1 MNSLNIM
8 LIEDDMIEVMK
19 LNRTIASL
27 QLNHKI
33 TEAGNGED
41 ALKLLEQK
49 DRLPDI
55 ILLDIRMPEMDGVR
69 CAQELAKLEHPPAII
84 FVTAYD
90 HYAIAALK
98 ANAIG
103 YLLKPAN
110 KDELLEA
117 LNKAKNL
124 NAAQL
129 NEIRK
134 LEDPTARPIREH
146 IAARTHRGGELIK
159 LKDIYYFAADQ
170 KYVKVRH
177 KDGMVLIDE
186 TLKELEQE
194 FDDRLFRVHRNAII
208 NLSYLDFLETLDAG
222 QYQIRFKGI
231 DETLAVSRRH
241 LPALRDKIQ
250 SM

>member
-1 MNSLNIM
+1 MRIVVC
-8 LIEDDMIEVMK
+8 DDEPLARERLARIVQESGHQVVAQA
-19 LNRTIASL
+19 TTGA
-27 QLNHKI
+27 
-33 TEAGNGED
+33 EAIV
-41 ALKLLEQK
+41 AVKTQQ
-49 DRLPDI
+49 PDI

-69 CAQELAKLEHPPAII
+69 CAQALNELEHPPAII

-117 LNKAKNL
+117 LNKAKTL

-146 IAARTHRGGELIK
+146 IAARTHRGVELIK
-159 LKDIYYFAADQ
+159 LTDIYYFTADQ

-177 KDGMVLIDE
+177 KDGIVLIDE

-194 FDDRLFRVHRNAII
+194 FEDRLFRVHRNAII
-208 NLSYLDFLETLDAG
+208 NLSFLDYLETLDAG
-222 QYQIRFKGI
+222 QYQVRFKGV

>member
-1 MNSLNIM
+1 MRIVVC
-8 LIEDDMIEVMK
+8 DDEPLARERLARIVQESGHQVVAQA
-19 LNRTIASL
+19 TTGA
-27 QLNHKI
+27 
-33 TEAGNGED
+33 EAIV
-41 ALKLLEQK
+41 AVKTQQ
-49 DRLPDI
+49 PDI

-69 CAQELAKLEHPPAII
+69 CAQALNEIEHPPAII

-146 IAARTHRGGELIK
+146 IVARTHRGVELIK
-159 LKDIYYFAADQ
+159 LTDIYYFTADQ

-177 KDGMVLIDE
+177 KDGIVLIDE

-194 FDDRLFRVHRNAII
+194 FEDRLFRVHRNAII
-208 NLSYLDFLETLDAG
+208 NLSFLDYLETLDAG
-222 QYQIRFKGI
+222 QYQVRFKGI
-231 DETLAVSRRH
+231 NETLAVSRRH

>member
-1 MNSLNIM
+1 MRIVVC
-8 LIEDDMIEVMK
+8 DDEPLARERLVRIVQESGHQVVAQATTGK
-19 LNRTIASL
+19 
-27 QLNHKI
+27 
-33 TEAGNGED
+33 EAIN
-41 ALKLLEQK
+41 AVKEQQ
-49 DRLPDI
+49 PDV
-55 ILLDIRMPEMDGVR
+55 ILLDIRMPEMDGVN
-69 CAQELAKLEHPPAII
+69 CAQGLNKLQHPPAII

-90 HYAIAALK
+90 HYAIIAFK

-117 LNKAKNL
+117 LSKAKNL

-146 IAARTHRGGELIK
+146 IAARTHRGVELIK
-159 LKDIYYFAADQ
+159 LEDIYYFTADQ

-177 KDGMVLIDE
+177 KEGVVLIDD

-194 FDDRLFRVHRNAII
+194 FGDRLFRVHRNAII
-208 NLSYLDFLETLDAG
+208 NLSFLDYLETVDSG
-222 QYQIRFKGI
+222 QYQVRFKGI
-231 DETLAVSRRH
+231 DENLAVSRRH
-241 LPALRDKIQ
+241 LPALREKIQ

>member
-1 MNSLNIM
+1 MRIVVC
-8 LIEDDMIEVMK
+8 DDEPLARERLVRIVQE
-19 LNRTIASL
+19 SG
-27 QLNHKI
+27 HKVVAQATTGMEAI
-33 TEAGNGED
+33 TAV
-41 ALKLLEQK
+41 KSHQ
-49 DRLPDI
+49 PDI

-69 CAQELAKLEHPPAII
+69 CAHELNKLEHPPAII

-90 HYAIAALK
+90 HYAIAALR

-117 LNKAKNL
+117 LSKAKSL

-146 IAARTHRGGELIK
+146 ISARTHRGVELIK
-159 LKDIYYFAADQ
+159 LKDIYYCTADQ

-177 KDGMVLIDE
+177 KDGIVLIDE

-208 NLSYLDFLETLDAG
+208 NLSYLDFLETVDAG
-222 QYQIRFKGI
+222 QYQVRFKGI

-241 LPALRDKIQ
+241 LPALREKIQ

>member
-1 MNSLNIM
+1 MRIVVC
-8 LIEDDMIEVMK
+8 DDEPLARERLARIVQESGHQVVAQAK
-19 LNRTIASL
+19 TGA
-27 QLNHKI
+27 
-33 TEAGNGED
+33 EAIV
-41 ALKLLEQK
+41 AVKTQQ
-49 DRLPDI
+49 PDI

-69 CAQELAKLEHPPAII
+69 CAQALNELEHPPAII

-146 IAARTHRGGELIK
+146 IAARTHRGVELIK
-159 LKDIYYFAADQ
+159 LTDIYYFTADQ

-177 KDGMVLIDE
+177 KDGIVLIDE

-194 FDDRLFRVHRNAII
+194 FEDRLFRVHRNAII
-208 NLSYLDFLETLDAG
+208 NLSFLDYLETLDAG
-222 QYQIRFKGI
+222 QYQVRFKGI

>member
-1 MNSLNIM
+1 MRIVVC
-8 LIEDDMIEVMK
+8 DDEPLARERLVRIVKESGYEVVAQAK
-19 LNRTIASL
+19 TGV
-27 QLNHKI
+27 
-33 TEAGNGED
+33 EAID
-41 ALKLLEQK
+41 AVNAYQ
-49 DRLPDI
+49 PDV

-69 CAQELAKLEHPPAII
+69 CAAALNELAHPPAII

-90 HYAIAALK
+90 HYAIAAFK

-110 KDELLEA
+110 KGELIEA
-117 LNKAKNL
+117 LGKAKNL

-134 LEDPTARPIREH
+134 LEDPTARPVREH
-146 IAARTHRGGELIK
+146 IAARTHRGVELIK
-159 LKDIYYFAADQ
+159 IKDIYYFTADQ

-177 KDGMVLIDE
+177 KDGILLIDD

-194 FDDRLFRVHRNAII
+194 FEELLFRVHRNAII
-208 NLSYLDFLETLDAG
+208 NLSFLDYLETIDSG

-231 DETLAVSRRH
+231 EETLAVSRRH
-241 LPALRDKIQ
+241 LPALREKIQ
-250 SM
+250 NM

>member
-1 MNSLNIM
+1 MRIVVC
-8 LIEDDMIEVMK
+8 DDEPLARERLARIVQESGHQV
-19 LNRTIASL
+19 LAQATTGA
-27 QLNHKI
+27 
-33 TEAGNGED
+33 EAIV
-41 ALKLLEQK
+41 AVKTQQ
-49 DRLPDI
+49 PDI

-69 CAQELAKLEHPPAII
+69 CAQALNELEHPPAII

-146 IAARTHRGGELIK
+146 IAARTHRGVELIK
-159 LKDIYYFAADQ
+159 LTDIYYFTADQ

-177 KDGMVLIDE
+177 KNGIVLIDE

-194 FDDRLFRVHRNAII
+194 FEDRLFRVHRNAII
-208 NLSYLDFLETLDAG
+208 NLSFLDYLETLDAG
-222 QYQIRFKGI
+222 QYQVRFKGI

>member
-1 MNSLNIM
+1 MRIVVC
-8 LIEDDMIEVMK
+8 DDEPLARERLARIVQESGHQVVAQA
-19 LNRTIASL
+19 TTGA
-27 QLNHKI
+27 
-33 TEAGNGED
+33 EAIV
-41 ALKLLEQK
+41 AVKTQQ
-49 DRLPDI
+49 PDI

-69 CAQELAKLEHPPAII
+69 CAQALNELEHPPAII

-146 IAARTHRGGELIK
+146 IAARTHRGVELLK
-159 LKDIYYFAADQ
+159 LTDIYYFTADQ

-177 KDGMVLIDE
+177 KDGIVLIDE

-194 FDDRLFRVHRNAII
+194 FEDRLFRVHRNAII
-208 NLSYLDFLETLDAG
+208 NLSFLDYLETLDAG
-222 QYQIRFKGI
+222 QYQVRFKGI
-231 DETLAVSRRH
+231 NETLAVSRRH

>member
-1 MNSLNIM
+1 MRIV
-8 LIEDDMIEVMK
+8 ICDDEPLARERLVRIVQESGHEVVAQATTG
-19 LNRTIASL
+19 N
-27 QLNHKI
+27 
-33 TEAGNGED
+33 EAVSVVK
-41 ALKLLEQK
+41 AKQ
-49 DRLPDI
+49 PDV

-69 CAQELAKLEHPPAII
+69 CAQALNELEHPPAVI

-90 HYAIAALK
+90 HYAIAAFK

-110 KDELLEA
+110 KDELIEA
-117 LNKAKNL
+117 LGKAKNL

-134 LEDPTARPIREH
+134 LEDPTARPVREH
-146 IAARTHRGGELIK
+146 IAARTHRGVELIS
-159 LKDIYYFAADQ
+159 LKDVFYFTADQ

-177 KDGMVLIDE
+177 KDGIVLIDD

-194 FDDRLFRVHRNAII
+194 FGERLFRVHRNAII
-208 NLSYLDFLETLDAG
+208 NLSYLDYLETVDTG
-222 QYQIRFKGI
+222 QYQVRFKGI
-231 DETLAVSRRH
+231 DETLSVSRRH

-250 SM
+250 NM

>member
-1 MNSLNIM
+1 MRI
-8 LIEDDMIEVMK
+8 IVCDDEPLARERLVRIVQESGHQVVAQA
-19 LNRTIASL
+19 T
-27 QLNHKI
+27 
-33 TEAGNGED
+33 TGVEAIV
-41 ALKLLEQK
+41 AVKTHQ
-49 DRLPDI
+49 PDI

-69 CAQELAKLEHPPAII
+69 CAQELSELKHPPAII

-117 LNKAKNL
+117 LGKAKNL

-134 LEDPTARPIREH
+134 LEDPTARPVREH
-146 IAARTHRGGELIK
+146 IAARTHRGVELIE
-159 LKDIYYFAADQ
+159 LKDIYYCSADQ

-177 KDGMVLIDE
+177 KEGIVLIDE

-194 FDDRLFRVHRNAII
+194 FEDRLFRVHRNAMI
-208 NLSYLDFLETLDAG
+208 NLKFLDFLETVDAG
-222 QYQIRFKGI
+222 NYQVHFKGI

>member
-1 MNSLNIM
+1 
-8 LIEDDMIEVMK
+8 
-19 LNRTIASL
+19 
-27 QLNHKI
+27 
-33 TEAGNGED
+33 
-41 ALKLLEQK
+41 
-49 DRLPDI
+49 
-55 ILLDIRMPEMDGVR
+55 MPEMDGVE
-69 CAQELAKLEHPPAII
+69 CAQELATLNHPPAII

-117 LNKAKNL
+117 LKKATNL

-134 LEDPTARPIREH
+134 LENPTARPVREH
-146 IAARTHRGGELIK
+146 IVARTHRGVELIE
-159 LKDIYYFAADQ
+159 LKDIYYFTADQ

-177 KDGMVLIDE
+177 KDGIVLIDD

-194 FDDRLFRVHRNAII
+194 FEGKLFRVHRNAII
-208 NLSYLDFLETLDAG
+208 NIKYLDFLETLDAG
-222 QYQIRFKGI
+222 QFQLHFKGI

-241 LPALRDKIQ
+241 LPALREKIQ
-250 SM
+250 NM

>member
-1 MNSLNIM
+1 MRIVVC
-8 LIEDDMIEVMK
+8 DDEPLARERLARIVQESGHQVVAQA
-19 LNRTIASL
+19 TTGA
-27 QLNHKI
+27 
-33 TEAGNGED
+33 EAIV
-41 ALKLLEQK
+41 AVKTQQ
-49 DRLPDI
+49 PDI

-69 CAQELAKLEHPPAII
+69 CAQALNELEHPPAII

-146 IAARTHRGGELIK
+146 IAARTHRGVELIK
-159 LKDIYYFAADQ
+159 LTDIYYFTADQ

-177 KDGMVLIDE
+177 KDGIVLIDE

-194 FDDRLFRVHRNAII
+194 FEDRLFRVHRNAII
-208 NLSYLDFLETLDAG
+208 NLSFLDYLETLDAG
-222 QYQIRFKGI
+222 QYQVRFKGI

-241 LPALRDKIQ
+241 LPALRDRIQ

>member
-1 MNSLNIM
+1 MRIV
-8 LIEDDMIEVMK
+8 ICDDEPLARERLVRIVQESGHEVVAQA
-19 LNRTIASL
+19 TTGAEA
-27 QLNHKI
+27 I
-33 TEAGNGED
+33 TAV
-41 ALKLLEQK
+41 KTEQ
-49 DRLPDI
+49 PDV

-69 CAQELAKLEHPPAII
+69 CAQALNTLEHPPAII

-90 HYAIAALK
+90 HYAIAAFK

-117 LNKAKNL
+117 LAKAKNL

-129 NEIRK
+129 NAIRQ
-134 LEDPTARPIREH
+134 LEDPTARPLREH
-146 IAARTHRGGELIK
+146 ITARTHRGVELIN
-159 LKDIYYFAADQ
+159 LKDVYYFTADQ

-177 KDGMVLIDE
+177 KDGIVLIDE
-186 TLKELEQE
+186 TLKELENE
-194 FDDRLFRVHRNAII
+194 FGERLFRVHRNAII
-208 NLSYLDFLETLDAG
+208 NLGFLDYLETIDSG
-222 QYQIRFKGI
+222 QYQVRFKDI

>member
-1 MNSLNIM
+1 MRIVVCDDEPLARERLVRIVQESGYEVVAQATTG
-8 LIEDDMIEVMK
+8 IEAI
-19 LNRTIASL
+19 
-27 QLNHKI
+27 
-33 TEAGNGED
+33 D
-41 ALKLLEQK
+41 AVNAYQ
-49 DRLPDI
+49 PDV

-69 CAQELAKLEHPPAII
+69 CAAALNELNHPPAII

-90 HYAIAALK
+90 HYAIAAFK

-110 KDELLEA
+110 KGELIEA
-117 LNKAKNL
+117 LGKAKNL

-146 IAARTHRGGELIK
+146 IAARTHRGVELIK
-159 LKDIYYFAADQ
+159 IKDIYYFTADQ

-177 KDGMVLIDE
+177 KDGILLIDD

-194 FDDRLFRVHRNAII
+194 FEDQLFRVHRNAII
-208 NLSYLDFLETLDAG
+208 NLSFLDYLETIDSG
-222 QYQIRFKGI
+222 QFQIRFKGI
-231 DETLAVSRRH
+231 EETLAVSRRH
-241 LPALRDKIQ
+241 LPALREKIQ
-250 SM
+250 NM

>member
-1 MNSLNIM
+1 MRIVVC
-8 LIEDDMIEVMK
+8 DDEPLARERLARIVQESGHQVVAQA
-19 LNRTIASL
+19 TTGA
-27 QLNHKI
+27 
-33 TEAGNGED
+33 EAIV
-41 ALKLLEQK
+41 AVKTQQ
-49 DRLPDI
+49 PDI

-69 CAQELAKLEHPPAII
+69 CAQALNELEHPPAII

-117 LNKAKNL
+117 LHKAKNL

-146 IAARTHRGGELIK
+146 IAARTHRGVELIK
-159 LKDIYYFAADQ
+159 LTDIYYFTADQ

-177 KDGMVLIDE
+177 KDGIVLIDE

-194 FDDRLFRVHRNAII
+194 FEDRLFRVHRNAII
-208 NLSYLDFLETLDAG
+208 NLSFLDYLETLDAG
-222 QYQIRFKGI
+222 QYQVRFKGI
-231 DETLAVSRRH
+231 NETLAVSRRH

>member
-1 MNSLNIM
+1 MRIVVC
-8 LIEDDMIEVMK
+8 DDEPLARERLVRIVQESGHIVVAQAK
-19 LNRTIASL
+19 TGV
-27 QLNHKI
+27 
-33 TEAGNGED
+33 EAIV
-41 ALKLLEQK
+41 AVKSHQ
-49 DRLPDI
+49 PDI
-55 ILLDIRMPEMDGVR
+55 ILLDIRMPEMDGVE
-69 CAQELAKLEHPPAII
+69 CAQALAKLKHPPAVI

-117 LNKAKNL
+117 LQKATNL

-134 LEDPTARPIREH
+134 LENPTSRPVREH
-146 IAARTHRGGELIK
+146 IAARTHRGVELIK
-159 LKDIYYFAADQ
+159 LKDIYYFTADQ

-177 KDGMVLIDE
+177 KDGIVLIDD

-194 FDDRLFRVHRNAII
+194 FEDKLFRVHRNAII
-208 NLSYLDFLETLDAG
+208 NVKYLDFLETLDAG
-222 QYQIRFKGI
+222 QYQLHFKGI

-241 LPALRDKIQ
+241 LPALREKIQ
-250 SM
+250 NILS